1 MTGLD
6 VSKNPELQ
14 KLYCD
19 SNKLSALDV
28 KENTKLELLYCQN
41 NQLTE
46 LDLQTNTA
54 LEDLRCQSNQ
64 PETLNVTQNTALK
77 NLYVRRNAL
86 KMLDV
91 TQNTALEE
99 LECGDNELTN
109 LDVSKNTNLT
119 RLACQGNQLTALD
132 VKNNTK
138 LTQLLFHWNQI
149 EESVELTPLADL
161 RILYCGKNN
170 FSTLDVSQN
179 TMLEALYCNDLG
191 LTELEITSTQ
201 LMDLDC
207 ERGNNIANLDL
218 SSQVGSPF
226 VYFGSRLQD
235 TGLVTEGKHV
245 LQVECPY
252 GDEDFDIENMQ
263 TNTNDLTLVIHN
275 EEFIH
280 WEMEPPIEGLDL
292 TDARLSFVIPSGLT
306 ILTPVFGD
314 TPEPQPEVPVIT
326 TETLPD
332 GKVGTAYQ
340 CTIAASGTAP
350 IAFSTQSELPAGLSL
365 SATGELSGTP
375 TAAGTFSIEI
385 QAANSAGS
393 VQKTFAL
400 TIAEQGGSTGGIRRR
415 GRDRQ
420 LLRRWID
427 RRRFVGRQL
436 RRFFRQPRRQF
447 HARPGCDHRR
457 QFFHGHV
464 VAQIHS
470 QWQQHQCHIDGPA
483 DPGGH

>member
-1 MTGLD
+1 MRLDNNQLTVLTGLENLDKLTQLGTEFNSLTSLD
-6 VSKNPELQ
+6 VSKNTGLTYLSVGSNMLTNLDVSSNTNLQ
-14 KLYCD
+14 FLYCA
-19 SNKLSALDV
+19 S
-28 KENTKLELLYCQN
+28 

-46 LDLQTNTA
+46 LNVEENAALQELHCQDNQLTALDLKGNTA
-54 LEDLRCQSNQ
+54 LETLRCENNQ
-64 PETLNVTQNTALK
+64 LAALDVTQNTALK
-77 NLYVRRNAL
+77 NLYVRRNSLAE
-86 KMLDV
+86 LDV
-91 TQNTALEE
+91 SKNTVLEV
-99 LECGDNELTN
+99 LECGDNELTH

-138 LTQLLFHWNQI
+138 LTQLLFQWNQI
-149 EESVELTPLADL
+149 EESVDLTPLADL

-179 TMLEALYCNDLG
+179 RMLEALYCNDLG

-275 EEFIH
+275 EEFSR
-280 WEMEPPIEGLDL
+280 WEMEPAIGGLDL
-292 TDARLSFVIPSGLT
+292 TDARLSSVIPSGLT

-332 GKVGTAYQ
+332 GKVGTAHRY
-340 CTIAASGTAP
+340 TIAAFGHSSHRIFDPIGTACRP
-350 IAFSTQSELPAGLSL
+350 DFVG
-365 SATGELSGTP
+365 
-375 TAAGTFSIEI
+375 
-385 QAANSAGS
+385 
-393 VQKTFAL
+393 
-400 TIAEQGGSTGGIRRR
+400 
-415 GRDRQ
+415 
-420 LLRRWID
+420 D
-427 RRRFVGRQL
+427 RRTVRHTHC
-436 RRFFRQPRRQF
+436 RRDLF
-447 HARPGCDHRR
+447 H
-457 QFFHGHV
+457 
-464 VAQIHS
+464 
-470 QWQQHQCHIDGPA
+470 
-483 DPGGH
+483 